1 MAEAAKKT
9 NAKPKDKPKK
19 PRRSKPRIHLID
31 ELRGFAIFCMV
42 FYHAFYTVGV
52 LFNIGWAMV
61 LLNFFTPAE
70 PYFAGL
76 FILISGLAC
85 NLSHSNLERGVKLG
99 FISLGVTLVT
109 YLVLGTE
116 YMISFGI
123 LHMLSICMILYGLI
137 GKYLLIIP
145 IWLGAILNV
154 LIFTLL
160 IGTQDGTFGV
170 PYLIAWE
177 FPKEWYSTNFLF
189 IFGFPNKS
197 FVSADY
203 FPLLPWVF
211 MFFCGAFI
219 GRLIPKKKLP
229 KWMAK
234 KHIPPLAFVGRHALL
249 FYLAHQPLII
259 LICYLVKW
267 VMAMFMQTEPQ

>member
-85 NLSHSNLERGVKLG
+85 NLSYSNL
-99 FISLGVTLVT
+99 
-109 YLVLGTE
+109 
-116 YMISFGI
+116 
-123 LHMLSICMILYGLI
+123 
-137 GKYLLIIP
+137 
-145 IWLGAILNV
+145 
-154 LIFTLL
+154 
-160 IGTQDGTFGV
+160 
-170 PYLIAWE
+170 
-177 FPKEWYSTNFLF
+177 
-189 IFGFPNKS
+189 
-197 FVSADY
+197 
-203 FPLLPWVF
+203 
-211 MFFCGAFI
+211 
-219 GRLIPKKKLP
+219 
-229 KWMAK
+229 
-234 KHIPPLAFVGRHALL
+234 
-249 FYLAHQPLII
+249 
-259 LICYLVKW
+259 
-267 VMAMFMQTEPQ
+267 

>member
-123 LHMLSICMILYGLI
+123 LHMLAVCMMLYGI
-137 GKYLLIIP
+137 INKYLKLVP
-145 IWLGAILNV
+145 SWLGILLNTV
-154 LIFTLL
+154 
-160 IGTQDGTFGV
+160 
-170 PYLIAWE
+170 
-177 FPKEWYSTNFLF
+177 LF
-189 IFGFPNKS
+189 IFTFNVLRGSVGFPFILNIKIPPEW
-197 FVSADY
+197 Y
-203 FPLLPWVF
+203 NTNYLF
-211 MFFCGAFI
+211 MFG
-219 GRLIPKKKLP
+219 LP
-229 KWMAK
+229 NKN
-234 KHIPPLAFVGRHALL
+234 
-249 FYLAHQPLII
+249 
-259 LICYLVKW
+259 
-267 VMAMFMQTEPQ
+267 FMSSA

>member
-123 LHMLSICMILYGLI
+123 LHMLAVCMMLYGI
-137 GKYLLIIP
+137 INKYLKLVP
-145 IWLGAILNV
+145 SWLGILLNTV
-154 LIFTLL
+154 
-160 IGTQDGTFGV
+160 
-170 PYLIAWE
+170 
-177 FPKEWYSTNFLF
+177 LF
-189 IFGFPNKS
+189 IFTFNVLRGSVGFPFILNIKIPPEWYNTNYLFMFGLPNKNFMS
-197 FVSADY
+197 SDY
-203 FPLLPWVF
+203 FPLVPWLF
-211 MFFCGAFI
+211 LFFAGTYI
-219 GRLIPKKKLP
+219 GRIGVKKKFP
-229 KWMAK
+229 KSMYK
-234 KHIPPLAFVGRHALL
+234 KRVGFFGFMGRHSLL
-249 FYLAHQPLII
+249 IYLVHQPII
-259 LICYLVKW
+259 YGICKGVEW
-267 VMAMFMQTEPQ
+267 IMRFFPNGSPN